1 MDYKARVCID
11 ESRLDSEWIG
21 QASFFMELVEAEAEA
36 NQQVDLLKE
45 SLEVVE
51 AQCADAIRTRC
62 ANQTPKLTETA
73 LAQQL
78 VQDVTVQNA
87 KGKLRQAV
95 YQQDIVSGAKKAM
108 EHRKSALE
116 HLVKMQLSQNRAEP
130 TVAGASRMAVQEATA
145 RQRMEAHPVVGPTRN
160 KVESQQEW

>member
-1 MDYKARVCID
+1 
-11 ESRLDSEWIG
+11 
-21 QASFFMELVEAEAEA
+21 MEIVEAEAEA

-45 SLEVVE
+45 SLEVIE
-51 AQCADAIRTRC
+51 AQCADSIRTKY
-62 ANQTPKLTETA
+62 ADAKLTEKA

-78 VQDVTVQNA
+78 VQDPTVQKA
-87 KGKLRQAV
+87 KEQLRHAV

-130 TVAGASRMAVQEATA
+130 TVAGASRTAVQEATA
-145 RQRMEAHPVVGPTRN
+145 RQRMDAHPVVGPTR
-160 KVESQQEW
+160 KVETIQEW

>member
-11 ESRLDSEWIG
+11 ESRLDAEWIG
-21 QASFFMELVEAEAEA
+21 QASFFMEIVEAEAEA

-45 SLEVVE
+45 SLEVIE
-51 AQCADAIRTRC
+51 AQRADSIRTQY
-62 ANQTPKLTETA
+62 ADTKLTEKA

-78 VQDVTVQNA
+78 VQDATVQKA
-87 KGKLRQAV
+87 KEQLRKAV

-145 RQRMEAHPVVGPTRN
+145 RQRMEAHPVAGPTRY
-160 KVESQQEW
+160 KVETKQEW